1 MVMAA
6 DRSGERVRGVT
17 VERERARPWP
27 SVTEPG
33 CRAEDLMPTDLVDAL
48 HQARRGREAG
58 FVTLYRDLQ
67 PRLFRYATVLVGRD
81 DAEDVTA
88 EAWLQIARDL
98 PTFSGDL
105 DGFRGW
111 TSTVVRNRA
120 MDLLRSRS
128 RRPATPCGLE
138 EFTQRP
144 AADDTAADA
153 LEAISTDAAVGLIA
167 SLPPTEAEAVL
178 LRAVVGL
185 DTATTA
191 AVLGK
196 RAGAV
201 RVAAHRGLK
210 RLARH
215 IGNLP
220 QEGGWT
226 VE

>member
-1 MVMAA
+1 
-6 DRSGERVRGVT
+6 
-17 VERERARPWP
+17 
-27 SVTEPG
+27 
-33 CRAEDLMPTDLVDAL
+33 MPTDLVDAL

-120 MDLLRSRS
+120 MDLLRARS
-128 RRPATPCGLE
+128 RRPATPCELE

-144 AADDTAADA
+144 AANDTAADA
-153 LEAISTDAAVGLIA
+153 LETISTDAAVGLIA

-210 RLARH
+210 RLSRR